1 MHAFVSMKIRCK
13 QANVIWYCNR
23 PIVGIKFPWFIIFIS
38 NIFVSFYE
46 KLTALINSLLFQRK
60 LAHVFLNAN

>member
-13 QANVIWYCNR
+13 QANGIWYFNR

-46 KLTALINSLLFQRK
+46 KLAALINSLLLQRK
-60 LAHVFLNAN
+60 LAHVFLNTN